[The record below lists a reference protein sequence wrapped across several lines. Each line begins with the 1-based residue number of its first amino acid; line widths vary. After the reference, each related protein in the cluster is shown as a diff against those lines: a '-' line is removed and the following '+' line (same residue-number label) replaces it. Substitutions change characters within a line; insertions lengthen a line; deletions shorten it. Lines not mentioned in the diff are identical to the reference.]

1 MAAGVGPAE
10 DVEELGPAPVVDAAG
25 GVAPPTPKAND
36 PAATWPST
44 AETVRQATV

>member
-25 GVAPPTPKAND
+25 GVAPPKAND